1 VPRVREEEP
10 GGRLGQVAGTGPVSA
25 IPMARLPSGAVRAHS
40 RHCKA
45 GPEELPHPRRQ
56 IEGGNVA
63 GHAGQ
68 FQAEERPE

>member
-1 VPRVREEEP
+1 LSKSGF
-10 GGRLGQVAGTGPVSA
+10 GGECQWRPLQAN
-25 IPMARLPSGAVRAHS
+25 
-40 RHCKA
+40 
-45 GPEELPHPRRQ
+45 PEELPHPRRQ